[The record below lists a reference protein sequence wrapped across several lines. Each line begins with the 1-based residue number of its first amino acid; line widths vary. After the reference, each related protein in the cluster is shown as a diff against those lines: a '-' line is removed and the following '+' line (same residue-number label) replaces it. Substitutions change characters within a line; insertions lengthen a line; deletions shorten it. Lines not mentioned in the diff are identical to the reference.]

1 MDTRDEDNYINTLL
15 DLDLFI
21 REVHEIRQRII
32 FGELFDEL
40 SDDMGNFTDIS
51 LLLTK
56 AGTYS
61 QLAEI
66 ELRQASLL
74 IKEKASMDLEQALKE
89 KSA

>member
-1 MDTRDEDNYINTLL
+1 MDTRDEDNYINTVL

-21 REVHEIRQRII
+21 NEVRNIRTRII
-32 FGELFDEL
+32 FGELIDDL
-40 SDDMGNFTDIS
+40 SDDGEFTEIS

-66 ELRQASLL
+66 ELRQALNL
-74 IKEKASMDLEQALKE
+74 IEEK
-89 KSA
+89 